1 MAVTVIHLKYNFH
14 NPEEYLV
21 TIMEKLFQTI

>member
-1 MAVTVIHLKYNFH
+1 MAVIVIRLKYNFH

-21 TIMEKLFQTI
+21 TIMEKLFQII